1 VTFDV
6 FDVVVTH
13 FPFADRSAEKKRPAV
28 VLSGFDNFGSATGV
42 ALVAMITTGRAS
54 QWPLDVPVGDLDAAG
69 LKHNCGVRMKLATL
83 DFRHIERKLGGL
95 AEGDRKAVS
104 ESLKQLLPFEIGTA

>member
-1 VTFDV
+1 
-6 FDVVVTH
+6 
-13 FPFADRSAEKKRPAV
+13 
-28 VLSGFDNFGSATGV
+28 
-42 ALVAMITTGRAS
+42 
-54 QWPLDVPVGDLDAAG
+54 
-69 LKHNCGVRMKLATL
+69 MKLATL